1 MQGTQVSLRTKGN
14 SVFIETIAKKEESA
28 PDYAGENVQG
38 GWGAKVRPNSSNV
51 VHLSHFS
58 ISHIPLALVRGL
70 AQIMGMK
77 SEPEAW
83 KPPSDSLQGVDEDE
97 WDD

>member
-38 GWGAKVRPNSSNV
+38 GWGAKVRQNSSNV
-51 VHLSHFS
+51 HDVDNQTLTF
-58 ISHIPLALVRGL
+58 LLLVGL
-70 AQIMGMK
+70 RRSWA
-77 SEPEAW
+77 
-83 KPPSDSLQGVDEDE
+83 
-97 WDD
+97 